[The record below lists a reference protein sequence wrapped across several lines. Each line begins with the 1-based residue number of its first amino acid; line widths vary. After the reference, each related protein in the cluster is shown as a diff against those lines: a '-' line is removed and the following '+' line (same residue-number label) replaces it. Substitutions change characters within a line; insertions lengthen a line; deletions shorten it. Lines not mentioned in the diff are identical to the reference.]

1 MIDVKLIKSSI
12 RYSNFIFLD
21 KPIMFNKLFK
31 DKNYSVVQI
40 HDANCYEVEGNKIIV
55 GFCGVFK
62 WENNELYSLDYDS
75 YVETIPV
82 IAYEEVEFE
91 GKKCLDILVE
101 SW

>member
-1 MIDVKLIKSSI
+1 MIDINLIKSSV

-21 KPIMFNKLFK
+21 EPIMFNKLFK

-40 HDANCYEVEGNKIIV
+40 HDANCYEVEGIKVIA

-62 WENNELYSLDYDS
+62 WESNRLYSLDYDS
-75 YVETIPV
+75 YVETMPV
-82 IAYEEVEFE
+82 IAYEEVKFKD
-91 GKKCLDILVE
+91 KKCLDILVE

>member
-21 KPIMFNKLFK
+21 EPIMFNKLFK
-31 DKNYSVVQI
+31 NKNYSVVQI
-40 HDANCYEVEGNKIIV
+40 HDANCYEVEGIKVIA

-75 YVETIPV
+75 YVETMPV
-82 IAYEEVEFE
+82 IAYEEVEFKD
-91 GKKCLDILVE
+91 KKCLDILVE